1 MNGNYLTNGETKKQ
15 KPTVLQSFLDAE
27 QHFEFLFWVS
37 NVSLGDYLRIELLI
51 CQTQKFTEFHDKLQ
65 THLSAKFP
73 LRLIFYAKFY
83 SFNWFYG
90 TNIIKSIWGKASIK
104 EYGHCFLESK
114 LIKNRPLLL
123 SPVSHFKWVFNSLYL
138 FIIFVFIPICRKWT
152 PSHGFRFYFSFTGW
166 KDRCEF
172 LLSGQKID
180 KLT

>member
-1 MNGNYLTNGETKKQ
+1 MGIIWQ
-15 KPTVLQSFLDAE
+15 MVKPKNKNPQFYRAFWTQNSTLSFSFECPTFLSEIIFESNFWFAKHRNSQSFMINCK
-27 QHFEFLFWVS
+27 H
-37 NVSLGDYLRIELLI
+37 I
-51 CQTQKFTEFHDKLQ
+51 CQRSFHCDWF
-65 THLSAKFP
+65 SMP
-73 LRLIFYAKFY
+73 KFY